1 MQEHRGQYS
10 MRALCTALQVSRSGY
25 YAWCARDAA
34 SPCPLNQAIEHQFI
48 EDKARAGAPSIAQA
62 LHQSGLIC
70 SVRTVGRRMSQLG
83 LRVRYA
89 KKFKRTTDSN
99 HAYAVAANHLSREF
113 AVSEPNRVWVGDI
126 TYLRTTQGWL
136 YLAVFIDLFSRRVVG
151 WQLGERMD
159 ANLVCDALQAAM
171 LMRGKPKGVMIH
183 TDQGSQYCSAAFA
196 KQVDQFKARQSMSR
210 RGNCWDN
217 AVAESF
223 FATMKKEV
231 IYGQAITT
239 KQALRSQVF
248 EYIECDY
255 NRTRRHSTI
264 GWVSPIRFEH
274 NYQQRS
280 EVKVV

>member
-1 MQEHRGQYS
+1 MQAHRGQFS
-10 MRALCTALQVSRSGY
+10 MRALCTAMKVSRSGY
-25 YAWCARDAA
+25 YAWVTRDK
-34 SPCPLNQAIEHQFI
+34 SPCPLNQAIERQF
-48 EDKARAGAPSIAQA
+48 EQDKARAGAPSMAQA
-62 LHQSGLIC
+62 LQQTGMVC
-70 SVRTVGRRMSQLG
+70 SVRTVGRRMQRLG

-89 KKFKRTTDSN
+89 KKFKCTTDSN
-99 HAYAVAANHLSREF
+99 HTHAVAPNHLVRQF
-113 AVSEPNRVWVGDI
+113 AVDAPNRVWVGDI

-151 WQLGERMD
+151 WQLSERID
-159 ANLVCDALQAAM
+159 AKLVCDALQAAM
-171 LMRGKPKGVMIH
+171 LMRGRPKGVLVH
-183 TDQGSQYCSAAFA
+183 TDRGSQYCAGAFV
-196 KQVDQFKARQSMSR
+196 KQIEQFKAIQSMSR

-223 FATMKKEV
+223 FATLKKEA
-231 IYGQAITT
+231 IYGNTLTT
-239 KQALRSQVF
+239 RQALRAQMF

-274 NYQQRS
+274 NHQQPS